1 MKTILIVDDEPRT
14 REGVRKV
21 LEAWSAGQYRIET
34 ASNGIEA
41 MEWLKHNE
49 ANLLITDIR
58 MPEIGGLDLVER
70 INEQLLHPPVVII
83 ISGHPEFD
91 YAQKALQF
99 GVVEYLLKPL
109 DKTKLIKAVELAMKR
124 EESKHRIERMEKL
137 MDPKLLDIAQ
147 EEDSYSPQVQEAIQY
162 LKDNLQK
169 PLTMRDTAEHLHMNA
184 SYLSVLFKEQ
194 TGLTFSDYLTRKRV
208 QRAKELLSTT
218 RLAIADIA
226 EQVGYQTAKY
236 FVKVFRS
243 LEGTSPGQYR
253 RTIAHSEETIQ

>member
-21 LEAWSAGQYRIET
+21 LEAWSAGQYEIAL

-41 MEWLKHNE
+41 LDWLSQHE
-49 ANLLITDIR
+49 ASLLITDIR
-58 MPEIGGLDLVER
+58 MPEIGGLDLVEK
-70 INEQLLHPPVVII
+70 INHMPHPPVVII

-91 YAQKALQF
+91 YAQRALQF

-109 DKTKLIKAVELAMKR
+109 DKIKLIRAVELALKR
-124 EESKHRIERMEKL
+124 EESKNRIERMEKL
-137 MDPKLLDIAQ
+137 VDPKLLDSVQ
-147 EEDSYSPQVQEAIQY
+147 EENSYSPQVQEAIQY
-162 LKDNLQK
+162 LNEHLQK

-194 TGLTFSDYLTRKRV
+194 TGLTFSEYLTRKRV
-208 QRAKELLSTT
+208 QRAKELLSGT
-218 RLAIADIA
+218 RLSIGEVA

-243 LEGTSPGQYR
+243 MEGVSPGQYR
-253 RTIAHSEETIQ
+253 KTIMHSEESIQ